1 MGINHLLN
9 LRFLSRIES
18 EGGQDTQD
26 NGQAPLQDKC
36 RTVLGY
42 VLTLSYVIK
51 RSHDKS
57 KRGEIVLFGFCYG
70 GLRDHPANFEL
81 NLCKLTSTV
90 RRTETTTTET
100 TSLRTRQC
108 VLTPT
113 YVPGCCTETGK
124 VPPAHLQ
131 LTFPV

>member
-1 MGINHLLN
+1 MN
-9 LRFLSRIES
+9 SRIVIINS
-18 EGGQDTQD
+18 GLHPEGGRDTQD

-36 RTVLGY
+36 RTVLGH

-51 RSHDKS
+51 RSHDKP
-57 KRGEIVLFGFCYG
+57 KRGKIVLFGFCYG

-90 RRTETTTTET
+90 RRTETTATQT

-131 LTFPV
+131 LTFSV